1 MLSAQMSTDV
11 AVPPVPSGRRK
22 TVSFPVLAT
31 YSAPPCSARPLAP
44 KGGKPVV
51 ASWVFLATLVT
62 HPLPPPE
69 QPPAG
74 IRKISPWNE
83 SETRRSPE
91 LSNTRALG
99 AAVLFGKG
107 NGKPGTMVQ
116 QGSVAQTS
124 GVLDR
129 LPFKILRI
137 RPFPKSAAKR
147 FPALKARPSSGVPRS
162 LVR

>member
-1 MLSAQMSTDV
+1 SAYVEAISSRTTSSSPLFAQTHRRSLASKTTPSAPLMLSAQMSTDV

-74 IRKISPWNE
+74 IRKISHWNE

-116 QGSVAQTS
+116 QGSVA
-124 GVLDR
+124 
-129 LPFKILRI
+129 
-137 RPFPKSAAKR
+137 
-147 FPALKARPSSGVPRS
+147 
-162 LVR
+162 